1 MADSTDTGISPRT
14 ASLVPQTGTAADEI
28 ILETWWERN
37 ERMVL
42 GMGFIVLFLL
52 LWEMVPY
59 VFTMSKGMKLFF
71 TGPSDIFTKMFAMF
85 LGDTSNFMYG
95 NIWVAL
101 AHSANAFVLGLG
113 GGVVVGLPLGVLLGR
128 SETLN
133 ALLDPFITALN
144 ATPRLI
150 FLPLVMVWFGI
161 GLFSEVVIVFIGA
174 VFPLLINTY
183 AGVRNADKLLINV
196 VRSFGA
202 SEWEINKLVV
212 LPNSLPFIVAGLRLA
227 IGRAILG
234 VVVAEFFG
242 GAEAGI
248 GVMMVNAAGKFQVNV
263 VFSGLI
269 ILMALSLIMTS
280 GVKALEFRLSRWRP
294 EKVKSF

>member
-1 MADSTDTGISPRT
+1 MDDSMEAGMAEVPAAET
-14 ASLVPQTGTAADEI
+14 ALAGGEI
-28 ILETWWERN
+28 IQETWWERN
-37 ERMVL
+37 EPKVL
-42 GMGFIVLFLL
+42 GGGFIVLFLL
-52 LWEMVPY
+52 IWEAIPH
-59 VFTMSKGMKLFF
+59 VFTLSKGMQLFF
-71 TGPSDIFTKMFAMF
+71 TGPSDISVSMYDMVN
-85 LGDTSNFMYG
+85 GDTSMFLNG
-95 NIWVAL
+95 DIWDAL
-101 AHSANAFVLGLG
+101 SHSANAFGLGLG
-113 GGVVVGLPLGVLLGR
+113 FGIVVGLPFGVALGR

-133 ALLDPFITALN
+133 SLFDPFITAFN

-150 FLPLVMVWFGI
+150 FLPLVLVWFGI
-161 GLFSEVVIVFIGA
+161 GLWSEVLIVFIGA

-183 AGVRNADKLLINV
+183 AGVKNADKLLINV

-212 LPNSLPFIVAGLRLA
+212 LPNSLPFIIAGLRLA

-248 GVMMVNAAGKFQVNV
+248 GVMMVNAAGKYHVNV
-263 VFSGLI
+263 LFAGLI

-280 GVKALEFRLSRWRP
+280 GVKVLELRLSRWRP
-294 EKVKSF
+294 EKVKTF

>member
-1 MADSTDTGISPRT
+1 MADAMQAGMAETPAAEIPEMGIT
-14 ASLVPQTGTAADEI
+14 E
-28 ILETWWERN
+28 ETWWERN
-37 ERMVL
+37 EPMVL
-42 GMGFIVLFLL
+42 GVGFIILFLL
-52 LWEMVPY
+52 VWEAIPY
-59 VFTMSKGMKLFF
+59 VFTMSKGMQMFF
-71 TGPSDIFTKMFAMF
+71 TGPSDIGMIMYAMVNGDNSMFMN
-85 LGDTSNFMYG
+85 GD
-95 NIWVAL
+95 IWVAL
-101 AHSANAFVLGLG
+101 AHSSSAFSLGLG
-113 GGVVVGLPLGVLLGR
+113 FGIVVGLPLGVALGR

-133 ALLDPFITALN
+133 SLFDPFITAFN

-150 FLPLVMVWFGI
+150 FLPLVLVWFGI
-161 GLFSEVVIVFIGA
+161 GLWSEVLIVFIGA

-183 AGVRNADKLLINV
+183 AGVKNADKLLINV

-248 GVMMVNAAGKFQVNV
+248 GVMMVNAAGRYNVNV
-263 VFSGLI
+263 LFAGLV

-280 GVKALEFRLSRWRP
+280 GVKVLEFRLTRWRP
-294 EKVKSF
+294 EKVKTF

>member
-1 MADSTDTGISPRT
+1 MADATDTGISPRT
-14 ASLVPQTGTAADEI
+14 ASHVPQTGTAADEI

-37 ERMVL
+37 ERMML
-42 GMGFIVLFLL
+42 GMGFILLFLL
-52 LWEMVPY
+52 LWEAVPY
-59 VFTMSKGMKLFF
+59 VFTLSKGLQLFF
-71 TGPSDIFTKMFAMF
+71 TGPSDIFTEMFAMF
-85 LGDTSNFMYG
+85 GGDTSNFMYG

-101 AHSANAFVLGLG
+101 AHSSNAFVLGLG
-113 GGVVVGLPLGVLLGR
+113 AGVVVGLPLGVLLGR
-128 SETLN
+128 STTLN
-133 ALLDPFITALN
+133 ALFDPFITSLN

-202 SEWEINKLVV
+202 TEWEINKLVV

-248 GVMMVNAAGKFQVNV
+248 GVMMVNAAGKFHVNV

-280 GVKALEFRLSRWRP
+280 GVKVLEFRLTRWRP

>member
-1 MADSTDTGISPRT
+1 MDDSMEAGMAE
-14 ASLVPQTGTAADEI
+14 VPVAEMPEMGHAGDAVTQ
-28 ILETWWERN
+28 ETWWEKN
-37 ERMVL
+37 EPMVL
-42 GMGFIVLFLL
+42 GGGFIVLFLL
-52 LWEMVPY
+52 IWEAIPH
-59 VFTMSKGMKLFF
+59 VFTLSKGMQLFF
-71 TGPSDIFTKMFAMF
+71 TGPSDISAVMYAMVNGDSSMF
-85 LGDTSNFMYG
+85 LNGD
-95 NIWVAL
+95 IWDAL
-101 AHSANAFVLGLG
+101 AHSSNAFALGLG
-113 GGVVVGLPLGVLLGR
+113 LGIVVGLPLGVALGR

-133 ALLDPFITALN
+133 ALFDPFITAFN

-150 FLPLVMVWFGI
+150 FLPLVLVWFGI
-161 GLFSEVVIVFIGA
+161 GLWSEVLIVFIGA

-183 AGVRNADKLLINV
+183 AGVRNADKVLINV

-248 GVMMVNAAGKFQVNV
+248 GVMMVNAAGKYHVNV
-263 VFSGLI
+263 LFAGLI

-280 GVKALEFRLSRWRP
+280 GVKVLEFRLSRWRP
-294 EKVKSF
+294 EKVKTF

>member
-1 MADSTDTGISPRT
+1 MDDSMEAGMAEVPAAET
-14 ASLVPQTGTAADEI
+14 ALAGGEI
-28 ILETWWERN
+28 IQETWWERN
-37 ERMVL
+37 EPKVL
-42 GMGFIVLFLL
+42 GGGFIVLFLL
-52 LWEMVPY
+52 IWEAIPH
-59 VFTMSKGMKLFF
+59 VFTLSKGMQLFF
-71 TGPSDIFTKMFAMF
+71 TGPSDISVSMYDMVN
-85 LGDTSNFMYG
+85 GDTSMFLNG
-95 NIWVAL
+95 DIWDAL
-101 AHSANAFVLGLG
+101 SHSANAFGLGLG
-113 GGVVVGLPLGVLLGR
+113 FGIVVGLPFGVALGR

-133 ALLDPFITALN
+133 SLFDPFITAFN

-150 FLPLVMVWFGI
+150 FLPLVLVWFGI
-161 GLFSEVVIVFIGA
+161 GLWSEVLIVFIGA

-183 AGVRNADKLLINV
+183 AGVKNADKLLINV

-212 LPNSLPFIVAGLRLA
+212 LPNSMPFIVAGLRLA

-248 GVMMVNAAGKFQVNV
+248 GVMMVNAAGKYHVNV
-263 VFSGLI
+263 LFAGLI

-280 GVKALEFRLSRWRP
+280 GVKVLELRLSRWRP
-294 EKVKSF
+294 EKVKTF

>member
-14 ASLVPQTGTAADEI
+14 ASHVPQTGTAADEI
-28 ILETWWERN
+28 LLETWWERN

-52 LWEMVPY
+52 LWEAVPY

-71 TGPSDIFTKMFAMF
+71 TGPSDIFAKMFAMF
-85 LGDTSNFMYG
+85 AGDTSNFMYG

-101 AHSANAFVLGLG
+101 AHSSNAFVLGLG

-183 AGVRNADKLLINV
+183 AGVKNADRLLINV
-196 VRSFGA
+196 VKSFGA
-202 SEWEINKLVV
+202 NEWEINKLVV
-212 LPNSLPFIVAGLRLA
+212 LPNSLPFIIAGLRLA

-242 GAEAGI
+242 GAQAGLGKI
-248 GVMMVNAAGKFQVNV
+248 MVFAAQSYSVDILFAV
-263 VFSGLI
+263 LI
-269 ILMALSLIMTS
+269 IFMAISLVIT
-280 GVKALEFRLSRWRP
+280 GVVKKLEESLSRWRP
-294 EKVKSF
+294 ARVKTF